1 VFKRLDIAN
10 ITLNINKCEFFKEK
24 INYLGHV
31 VSVEGIQPSQDK
43 IKAILN
49 SNYDQ
54 IIDHFIIEIQV
65 RFKKSNLEPVLDLFT
80 LIMIDDE
87 RFEVIYDKL
96 VIYSNLNE
104 LNYEFK
110 VFFFIVPPQST
121 QI

>member
-1 VFKRLDIAN
+1 MFKRLDIAN